1 MLDAKN
7 QYWISNEDRGEILQ
21 RALRTYP
28 YYYKMAFPI
37 ESGAPVETL
46 YSQRI
51 GIGKD
56 FYLTEY
62 MGNFGEV
69 FTDTGALFNACLY
82 TGYNRSLYR
91 FDTSRKLPVGQL
103 MTEARFDTVL
113 PDQIYDD
120 RQFETLPVKIPQND
134 RLYGEIASGDS
145 PSDDAEVIIVL
156 KGFSM
161 LNDVY
166 VTPTEQAQLTESL
179 SKDVQWEFLK
189 VTVDKEGKHSYIL
202 ENDRYPR
209 LILGFGA
216 VNSTSDK
223 SLISAAD
230 FTITDISRRLQ
241 LTDTNIPVAFI
252 APRLTCLL
260 DANLYYLPIEYYF
273 QPFAKLQ
280 FDVNNVSPDQNDKQG
295 FEIAVL
301 TRTI

>member
-1 MLDAKN
+1 MLDTKN
-7 QYWISNEDRGEILQ
+7 QYWISDKDRGEILQ
-21 RALRTYP
+21 RALYTHP

-37 ESGAPVETL
+37 ESGAPVGTL
-46 YSQRI
+46 YNQRI

-56 FYLTEY
+56 FFLTEY

-69 FTDTGALFNACLY
+69 HEATGALFNATLY

-91 FDTSRKLPVGQL
+91 FDTSRKLPTGQL
-103 MTEARFDTVL
+103 LTEARFRTVL
-113 PDQIYDD
+113 PNQVFDD
-120 RQFETLPVKIPQND
+120 RQFETLPVKIKQND
-134 RLYGEIASGDS
+134 RVYGEIASGDTPDEDS
-145 PSDDAEVIIVL
+145 EAIILL
-156 KGFSM
+156 KGFAM
-161 LNDVY
+161 LSDMY
-166 VTPTEQAQLTESL
+166 VTPTEQRQLTESL
-179 SKDVQWEFLK
+179 GKDVQWEFLK

-223 SLISAAD
+223 SLVSAAD
-230 FTITDISRRLQ
+230 CTITDISRRIQ
-241 LTDTNIPVAFI
+241 LTDTEIPVSFI

-280 FDVNNVSPDQNDKQG
+280 FDVNNVSPDQDDKQG
-295 FEIAVL
+295 LEIAIL
-301 TRTI
+301 TRTV